1 MLINRKD
8 SDRAIGI
15 ITLSGDFNYGNKL
28 QLFATSNIYRSLG
41 YRPIYLSFNHKEPLA
56 AHPKRLLKSVVRG
69 KETESVYPFL
79 DARGQAFSRFGAGIE
94 TRKILSVVDV
104 CADEFSYFAV
114 GSDQVWN
121 PCYAWQNSLYS
132 GIDRAYH
139 AFVDPH
145 ARKESLDWF
154 FLRFAR
160 REQRLTTAPSI
171 GLDTLNSRQ
180 SKWLAEGLSGFNNLS
195 IREARG
201 AEIIEELTG
210 KKALVVCD
218 PTLAVPKPVW
228 LEVSNDEVTPREP
241 YVFSYVLGSHSGD
254 YEKVIHS
261 ASRGGELPVVSLS
274 DRNDEGEP
282 GAGPAEFI
290 SLISHAS
297 HVVTDSFHASV
308 FSAIMETPLTIIQ
321 RADGGG
327 SMFSRLTSLSEALGI
342 QGKIYDGKDID
353 FSVASDYEN
362 VAEAIERQR
371 SAFMEYL
378 KGCLND

>member
-1 MLINRKD
+1 M
-8 SDRAIGI
+8 
-15 ITLSGDFNYGNKL
+15 
-28 QLFATSNIYRSLG
+28 
-41 YRPIYLSFNHKEPLA
+41 
-56 AHPKRLLKSVVRG
+56 
-69 KETESVYPFL
+69 
-79 DARGQAFSRFGAGIE
+79 
-94 TRKILSVVDV
+94 
-104 CADEFSYFAV
+104 
-114 GSDQVWN
+114 
-121 PCYAWQNSLYS
+121 
-132 GIDRAYH
+132 
-139 AFVDPH
+139 
-145 ARKESLDWF
+145 
-154 FLRFAR
+154 
-160 REQRLTTAPSI
+160 
-171 GLDTLNSRQ
+171 
-180 SKWLAEGLSGFNNLS
+180 
-195 IREARG
+195 
-201 AEIIEELTG
+201 
-210 KKALVVCD
+210 
-218 PTLAVPKPVW
+218 
-228 LEVSNDEVTPREP
+228 
-241 YVFSYVLGSHSGD
+241 LGSHSGD

-261 ASRGGELPVVSLS
+261 ATRGGELPVVSLS